1 MHRLILPLAVL
12 LAPAL
17 PALPALA
24 QTPAG
29 NGAESPAGNGAQA
42 RGESASGADA
52 RLRALYEEDHA
63 WVTADRRRILTADGR
78 SEAGPRLPSATAQ
91 AEARRADHA
100 RDMLA
105 RLDAIP
111 AARLSDAEAVNA
123 AVFRAILEGRIG
135 EADYRG
141 FEMPFNSDSNFWT
154 YLDARAPYS
163 DVADYENYIARMR
176 DVPRYFAEHVANAR
190 AGMQR
195 GFSVPRVSLEGRDA
209 SIEPYTRAEDNPF
222 LNAFDRMPASIPA
235 DKQARLRA
243 EAEAAVADSIV
254 PAYRDLLAFMR
265 TEYLPGTRTSLAASD
280 LPDGKAFYAQQIRQ
294 YTTLDLTAQE
304 IHQIGLSEVARIE
317 GEMRAIM
324 QEVGFTGSI
333 AEFNE
338 ALRSDPQFI
347 ARTPDELMGVSAYVA
362 KRVDG
367 RIGDYFGFLPRHRFA
382 IRPVAPALAP
392 YYTAGRGGLDA
403 CQMNT
408 HDLPSRP
415 LYNIPALTL
424 HECSPGHSF
433 QAGVAL
439 EQAAMPAFRRETY
452 FSGFG
457 EGWGLYTE
465 YLGEEMGIYRTPYE
479 RFGRLS
485 YEMWRAAR
493 LVIDTGIHAYG
504 WDRER
509 AIDYLAS
516 RTALSRHE
524 VGTEVDRYISW
535 PGQALAYKLGE
546 LTMRRVRARAEEALG
561 PRFDIRKFHDV
572 VLSLGSVPLPV
583 LEQRIEAFIADGGR
597 GLPGV
602 VYD

>member
-1 MHRLILPLAVL
+1 MKRRMHRLILPLAVL
-12 LAPAL
+12 LTPAL

-29 NGAESPAGNGAQA
+29 TGAEA
-42 RGESASGADA
+42 RSGSESGADA
-52 RLRALYEEDHA
+52 RLRVLYEEDHA

-78 SEAGPRLPSATAQ
+78 SEAGPRLPSAMPE

-111 AARLSDAEAVNA
+111 AAQLSEGEAINA
-123 AVFRAILEGRIG
+123 AVFRAVLEERIG

-154 YLDARAPYS
+154 YLDARSPYA

-190 AGMQR
+190 AGLQR

-209 SIEPYTRAEDNPF
+209 SIEPYTRAEGNPF

-235 DKQARLRA
+235 AEQARLRA
-243 EAEAAVADSIV
+243 EAEAAVTGSIV

-280 LPDGKAFYAQQIRQ
+280 LPDGKAFYARQIRQ

-504 WDRER
+504 WDREQ

-583 LEQRIEAFIADGGR
+583 LEQRIEAFIADGGQ

-602 VYD
+602 AYD